1 MKIEAKDYDRIM
13 KGLDKMKVN
22 SKKILDLPK
31 YMYWSAKSEEYIE
44 AMNNDRSNKPL
55 FFENWRQ
62 SLLCEFEK
70 NKYQYIT
77 RKEWLM
83 LLMMLKTFN
92 MNQKDNKLFM
102 NKRGFKAERGAFE

>member
-1 MKIEAKDYDRIM
+1 MKIEKNDYERIM

-31 YMYWSAKSEEYIE
+31 YTYWSAKSEEYVDS
-44 AMNNDRSNKPL
+44 MNNNRENKPL
-55 FFENWRQ
+55 FFESWRQ

-77 RKEWLM
+77 HKE
-83 LLMMLKTFN
+83 
-92 MNQKDNKLFM
+92 
-102 NKRGFKAERGAFE
+102 